1 MYGKCAL
8 RLIHHTYPNLN
19 EFRVVVSQVQ
29 RCRRL
34 VQDMKSG
41 GGGGRGGGG
50 ERSSVGSITRT
61 QVQSQDPFHFVPT
74 F

>member
-1 MYGKCAL
+1 MYGKCAF

-34 VQDMKSG
+34 VQNMKSG
-41 GGGGRGGGG
+41 VGGSGGRG
-50 ERSSVGSITRT
+50 RSSVGSITMT

>member
-34 VQDMKSG
+34 VQNMKSG
-41 GGGGRGGGG
+41 GGEAGDGG
-50 ERSSVGSITRT
+50 
-61 QVQSQDPFHFVPT
+61 VPLWGQLQ
-74 F
+74 

>member
-34 VQDMKSG
+34 VQNMKSG
-41 GGGGRGGGG
+41 GWGGGGG
-50 ERSSVGSITRT
+50 ERSSVGSITMT